1 MVTDTLIDSF
11 PVSQYDASV
20 AEVLKEIDEYQ
31 KLGPDWDS
39 EGALPISEEAA
50 HLAVWLVQMVALS
63 AKHQRVS
70 WQAPVAGP
78 NADGGINL
86 EWESKGRRL
95 LVIVLPGQ
103 VPDVECVIEEDGI
116 APRGLQAS
124 VWDSIDHALWAMSGG

>member
-1 MVTDTLIDSF
+1 LVTDTLIDSF

-20 AEVLKEIDEYQ
+20 AEVLQAIEEYQ

-95 LVIVLPGQ
+95 LVIARPGQ
-103 VPDVECVIEEDGI
+103 VPVVECVIEEDGE
-116 APRGLQAS
+116 APRRLQAS
-124 VWDSIDHALWAMSGG
+124 VWDCIDHALWAMSGG